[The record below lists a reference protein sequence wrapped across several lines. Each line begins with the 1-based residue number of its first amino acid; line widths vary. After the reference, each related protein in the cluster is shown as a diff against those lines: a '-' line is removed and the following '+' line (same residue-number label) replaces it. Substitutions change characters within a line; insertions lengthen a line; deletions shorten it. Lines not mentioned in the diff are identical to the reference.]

1 MKKGILLICLTFAFS
16 QSTNAQLNFGIKG
29 GVNYNSETIVAVTEN
44 VFEGAESKTGYHAG
58 IWLRA
63 KIPVLGI
70 YIRPELIYTNLESS
84 ITYLPAGIVADALQ
98 TDFSFQKIDIPVL
111 FGKKFLGVGN
121 VFIGPSFQYVL
132 AQDFDL
138 NDIPK
143 VTGDGFTVG
152 LQIGAGIELGKLGID
167 VRLERGFND
176 IESRF
181 LDDTTSIEF
190 DTRVNQILIG
200 LSYRF

>member
-16 QSTNAQLNFGIKG
+16 QSTNAQLHFGIKG
-29 GVNYNSETIVAVTEN
+29 GLNYNSETIIAVTEN

-111 FGKKFLGVGN
+111 FGKKFLGIGN

-138 NDIPK
+138 NDIPE

>member
-16 QSTNAQLNFGIKG
+16 QSTNAQLHFGIKG
-29 GVNYNSETIVAVTEN
+29 GLNYNSETIIAVTEN

-111 FGKKFLGVGN
+111 LGKKIFGIGN
-121 VFIGPSFQYVL
+121 VYIGPSFQYIL
-132 AQDFDL
+132 DSDFSIS
-138 NDIPK
+138 DISSVDSK
-143 VTGDGFTVG
+143 GFTMG
-152 LQIGAGIELGKLGID
+152 LQFGGGVEFGKLGID
-167 VRLERGFND
+167 VRWERAFSG
-176 IESRF
+176 IESS
-181 LDDTTSIEF
+181 LASTLGNVNY
-190 DTRVNQILIG
+190 DTRINQIIVG
-200 LSYRF
+200 LSYKF

>member
-16 QSTNAQLNFGIKG
+16 QSTNAQLHFGIKG
-29 GVNYNSETIVAVTEN
+29 GLNYNSETIIAVTEN

-138 NDIPK
+138 NDIPE

-181 LDDTTSIEF
+181 LDDSTSIEF

>member
-16 QSTNAQLNFGIKG
+16 QSTNAQLHFGIKG
-29 GVNYNSETIVAVTEN
+29 GVNYNSETIIAVTEN

-138 NDIPK
+138 NDIPE

>member
-16 QSTNAQLNFGIKG
+16 QSTNAQLHFGIKG
-29 GVNYNSETIVAVTEN
+29 GLNYNSETIIAVTEN
-44 VFEGAESKTGYHAG
+44 VFEGAESKAGYHAG

-138 NDIPK
+138 NDIPE